1 MKKSVIVGISLLA
14 FASGAFAQKGHLG
27 SSDTKDARKAIV
39 GALKTGGSYA
49 SIQESARDLAKEDAT
64 FAAQLFRELR
74 EEKGGRVSKEDYIDL
89 FVELLIIAKSELSGS
104 ELRNELNEFSELI
117 NAYFGA
123 SSPTSASI
131 RKRLRSIL
139 ASVKKTGEKDAKKL
153 KKRYAS
159 RVAATRSLAR
169 IARAAGGFSSGG
181 GNNGFNPGNNGF
193 NPGNN
198 GFNPGNNGFNPG
210 NNNGGNN
217 NGGNNNGGNNNG
229 GNNNGGNNNGGNNN
243 GGTNVVSPDGS

>member
-1 MKKSVIVGISLLA
+1 MKTSVIVGISLLA
-14 FASGAFAQKGHLG
+14 FASAAFAQRGHLG
-27 SSDTKDARKAIV
+27 SSDTKEARKAIV

-49 SIQESARDLAKEDAT
+49 SIQESARDLAKKDAT

-74 EEKGGRVSKEDYIDL
+74 EEKGGKVSKEDYIDL

-117 NAYFGA
+117 DAYFGA

-198 GFNPGNNGFNPG
+198 
-210 NNNGGNN
+210 NGGNN

-229 GNNNGGNNNGGNNN
+229 GNNNGGINNGGNNN
-243 GGTNVVSPDGS
+243 GGNIVSPDGS